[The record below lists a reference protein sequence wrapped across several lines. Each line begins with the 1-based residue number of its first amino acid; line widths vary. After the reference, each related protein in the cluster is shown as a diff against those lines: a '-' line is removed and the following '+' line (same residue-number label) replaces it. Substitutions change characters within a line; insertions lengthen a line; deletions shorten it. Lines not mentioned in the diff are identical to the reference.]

1 MKTKLVLWGKK
12 DPEEKVLIT
21 LRLRPEENMV
31 DVWTFPEAVATD
43 EFVEKMMNSWRDG
56 GEVEFPDPHTHTE
69 KELSVTDSL
78 LPEGLTADRQDLVQR
93 AQTEWHFI
101 VLSSKMHST
110 YEAEL
115 GELKDRVSKLEKY
128 DKQIWENLKEF
139 WGKVQHQ
146 VRDQNL
152 FRDHANSLRDKT
164 NQLFG
169 QMKELRSK
177 MDEEFTERSKQVM
190 DTFHSTLEEVEGRI
204 SEGSRLQSVFE
215 ELKKI
220 QRQFRD
226 SKMTRS
232 HRSKIWERL
241 DAAFKTVKEKRFG
254 PDANKDNSPLQRI
267 NRRYKG
273 LLSAIEKMERSI
285 QRDRD
290 DLTFQERKIE
300 RTDGQLEAQ
309 IRQAKIKMIEERIR
323 SKEDKLSEMMKTKI
337 DLEKRSTQLNE
348 KEAQRKKQEEIEA
361 AKKLAKEKIA
371 KEIEENQAKLQ
382 DQEEDLE
389 KAAEEIASSKKG
401 KVKPEKETPA
411 KEAAA
416 EAKTETAPTE
426 KKAEEAKESTEE
438 VAEKVVEE
446 TEADAAAIE
455 KQAEE
460 VQEAIEE
467 ATEEVD
473 ATASAE
479 TDTKKEEEE

>member
-1 MKTKLVLWGKK
+1 MKTKLVLWGKTE
-12 DPEEKVLIT
+12 PEEKVLIT
-21 LRLRPEENMV
+21 LQLRPEENMV

-43 EFVEKMMNSWRDG
+43 EFVAKMMNSWRDG

-69 KELSVTDSL
+69 RELSVTDSL

-101 VLSSKMHST
+101 VLSSKLHTT
-110 YEAEL
+110 YETEL
-115 GELKDRVSKLEKY
+115 GELKERVSKLEQY

-146 VRDQNL
+146 VQDQNL

-177 MDEEFTERSKQVM
+177 MDEEFTERSKKVM
-190 DTFHSTLEEVEGRI
+190 DTFHAALEEIEGRI
-204 SEGSRLQSVFE
+204 SEGSRLQNIFD
-215 ELKKI
+215 ELKKF

-226 SKMTRS
+226 AKMTRS
-232 HRSKIWERL
+232 HRSKVWERM
-241 DAAFKTVKEKRFG
+241 DAAFKAVKEKRFG
-254 PDANKDNSPLQRI
+254 PDANTDNSPLQRI

-290 DLTFQERKIE
+290 DLSFQERKIE
-300 RTDGQLEAQ
+300 RSDGQLEAQ

-323 SKEDKLSEMMKTKI
+323 SKEDKLSEMMNTKI
-337 DLEKRSTQLNE
+337 DLEKRIEKLTE
-348 KEAQRKKQEEIEA
+348 KEAQRQKQEEVEA

-371 KEIEENQAKLQ
+371 KEIEENQARLQ

-389 KAAEEIASSKKG
+389 KAAEEISSAKKS
-401 KVKPEKETPA
+401 
-411 KEAAA
+411 
-416 EAKTETAPTE
+416 
-426 KKAEEAKESTEE
+426 KES
-438 VAEKVVEE
+438 AS
-446 TEADAAAIE
+446 ASIE
-455 KQAEE
+455 DQAEE
-460 VQEAIEE
+460 VKEAIEQ
-467 ATEEVD
+467 AAEEVKAVVAPAPEAD
-473 ATASAE
+473 V
-479 TDTKKEEEE
+479 KKEEEE